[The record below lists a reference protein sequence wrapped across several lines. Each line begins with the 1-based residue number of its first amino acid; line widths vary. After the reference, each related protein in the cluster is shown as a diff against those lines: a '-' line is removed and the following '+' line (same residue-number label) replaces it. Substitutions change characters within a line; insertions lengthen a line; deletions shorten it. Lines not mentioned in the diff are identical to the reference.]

1 MIDTVVV
8 MIRVTDID
16 KQKQVRECGDGE
28 REAAGLSSLVP
39 KLANVSI
46 AGEPFPPELDT
57 TGGQRGAPVTP
68 LSPRHQKSQGSQELP
83 QRLKVRLISNFV
95 YFRITKRAMEETIT
109 LQIHIAKT
117 VPNKAKIR
125 ILNSGRGRSGGDN
138 TLSPFGW

>member
-39 KLANVSI
+39 KLANGSI

-57 TGGQRGAPVTP
+57 TGGQRGPRSLPSHPVTK
-68 LSPRHQKSQGSQELP
+68 R
-83 QRLKVRLISNFV
+83 VRGPKNC
-95 YFRITKRAMEETIT
+95 
-109 LQIHIAKT
+109 
-117 VPNKAKIR
+117 
-125 ILNSGRGRSGGDN
+125 LNG
-138 TLSPFGW
+138 